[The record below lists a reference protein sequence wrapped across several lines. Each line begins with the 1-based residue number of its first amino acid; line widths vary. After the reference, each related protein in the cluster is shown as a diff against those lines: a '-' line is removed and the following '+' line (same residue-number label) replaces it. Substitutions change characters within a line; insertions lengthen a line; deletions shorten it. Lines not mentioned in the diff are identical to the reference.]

1 MGSKMTEKN
10 SFMHRPGIAA
20 ILTGGLVF
28 TILAASAASA
38 ADPAAPAQ
46 AQAPAPAPET
56 PACAATDTACLMPA
70 LETLTAAVA
79 ETSWRD
85 QTYREIAKLYMA
97 KGDSARALAIIP
109 RIESPDTK
117 ALTIRG
123 IGMAA
128 AHRNMTPEDLRAL
141 FTALRTE
148 ADKIEHPPS
157 HGIALTYIAMSQAF
171 AKDDAG
177 AFATAKSMTNDAL
190 RHKAFGESAEIQAER
205 GDLKPALESLAAIDS
220 ESFRNKA
227 HLTVAKIFA
236 DKGQYDHAMAT
247 AAEITNS
254 YQKSQAV
261 LYLLAKQITPEEV
274 TLGIKE

>member
-1 MGSKMTEKN
+1 MTDKN
-10 SFMHRPGIAA
+10 SFMHRPVAAAMMAGGLAFA
-20 ILTGGLVF
+20 ILTAGGAG
-28 TILAASAASA
+28 AAE
-38 ADPAAPAQ
+38 
-46 AQAPAPAPET
+46 APAPEKT
-56 PACAATDTACLMPA
+56 PEMPACSATDTACLMPA
-70 LETLTAAVA
+70 LEALTAAVT

-97 KGDSARALAIIP
+97 KGDAARALAILP

-128 AHRNMTPEDLRAL
+128 AHRDMSPDDLRAL
-141 FTALRTE
+141 FTALRAE
-148 ADKIEHPPS
+148 ADKIAHPPS
-157 HGIALTYIAMSQAF
+157 HGIALTYIAMAQAF

-177 AFATAKSMTNDAL
+177 AFATAKSMTNGAL

-227 HLTVAKIFA
+227 HLTVARIFA

-247 AAEITNS
+247 AAKITNS
-254 YQKSQAV
+254 YQRSQAV